1 MLARAGC
8 FSFTFEFFS
17 SFCISSYGYSF
28 SSSFSSLALSHHLR
42 HGLFL
47 ISAGILDRHSL
58 LNILLL
64 QNENREL
71 QEEIAHYEKQYND
84 DSRALELMDVSPEAV
99 EKVARVKLFMK
110 KANED
115 VYVVVNEGDN

>member
-1 MLARAGC
+1 M
-8 FSFTFEFFS
+8 
-17 SFCISSYGYSF
+17 
-28 SSSFSSLALSHHLR
+28 
-42 HGLFL
+42 FL

-64 QNENREL
+64 QNKNSEL
-71 QEEIAHYEKQYND
+71 QEEIAHYEKQYKD

>member
-1 MLARAGC
+1 MLAV
-8 FSFTFEFFS
+8 SLS
-17 SFCISSYGYSF
+17 P
-28 SSSFSSLALSHHLR
+28 SSFSPPSAFLRMVTLSQVVSRLWR
-42 HGLFL
+42 YRITCATVLFL

-64 QNENREL
+64 QNKNSEL
-71 QEEIAHYEKQYND
+71 QEEIAHYEKQYKD